1 MEPGNRS
8 NARKIAIEIQYDGT
22 CFNGWQLQKDSRT
35 VQGELERA
43 LQILCRDKTRVTAAG
58 RTDAGVHALGQI
70 IHFGTNSDIRLQ
82 KLCISLN
89 GILPRDIS
97 VKNAYRV
104 SDDFHA
110 RFDAIERTYRYLI
123 YNHPSRTPFMMFR
136 AMWVRER
143 LDIDYL
149 RAVSGLLLGE
159 RDFSSFCK
167 KSESRKINTVRR
179 VTAIDIQRRDNCIC
193 FEITGNAF
201 LHHMVRILVGTLVEM
216 HKNKADPHM
225 ISDIIS
231 KRDRDY
237 GGVTAPPYGLYLLN
251 VKYDPSLSTLESA
264 F

>member
-1 MEPGNRS
+1 MESGSRA
-8 NARKIAIEIQYDGT
+8 ARKIAIEIQYDGT

-43 LQILCRDKTRVTAAG
+43 VRILCRENIRVTAAG

-70 IHFGTNSDIRLQ
+70 VHFSTNSDIHLQ
-82 KLCISLN
+82 RLCISLN

-110 RFDAIERTYRYLI
+110 RFDALERTYRYLI
-123 YNHPSRTPFMMFR
+123 YNHPSRSSFMMYR
-136 AMWVRER
+136 AMWVREE
-143 LDIDYL
+143 LDVDYL
-149 RAVSGLLLGE
+149 RTVSGLLVGE
-159 RDFSSFCK
+159 MDFSSFCK
-167 KSESRKINTVRR
+167 KRESRNINTIRR
-179 VTAIDIQRRDNCIC
+179 ITAIDIQRQDDCIR

-201 LHHMVRILVGTLVEM
+201 LHNMVRILVGTIVEM
-216 HKNKADPHM
+216 HKNKADPQL
-225 ISDIIS
+225 ISDIVS

-237 GGVTAPPYGLYLLN
+237 GGVSAPPYGLYLLN
-251 VKYDPSLSTLESA
+251 VTYDPSLSTLESA